1 MDTTWS
7 LRNRPLPRVA
17 TVAKVLASLLG
28 VATLAGIYP
37 AAAALATALAVTWRT
52 DRAEPAAAP
61 PAPIVVSAGA
71 AERNSLGLRTVL
83 SHPPREE

>member
-7 LRNRPLPRVA
+7 FRNRPVPRVA
-17 TVAKVLASLLG
+17 TVAKVIAGLLG

-37 AAAALATALAVTWRT
+37 AAATLATALAVTWTT
-52 DRAEPAAAP
+52 DKGEPAAAP